1 MLSPQL
7 PSRFDPPCGAAQR
20 FVPTVDS
27 LPAQLLHGLQQPF
40 FFLRGPTALVWLGRT
55 KRTDFLI
62 DSDQLLAEFLQ
73 AVKLGDFLLRF
84 TESRRTGK
92 SLGNGFAVDP
102 AGEPNLGI
110 VPGII
115 LAAAYCVLIWPRVT
129 RPIILLLAICVH
141 GGIALALVLLI
152 GACASDGAT
161 NKTQITTNEMTGFMT
176 GLPF

>member
-115 LAAAYCVLIWPRVT
+115 GLRTVTVGFAAAT
-129 RPIILLLAICVH
+129 GD
-141 GGIALALVLLI
+141 GG
-152 GACASDGAT
+152 DGARA
-161 NKTQITTNEMTGFMT
+161 QITQREELLKELGAIRFQSSVS
-176 GLPF
+176 FR